1 MTLDASGRLGIGT
14 ASPNNTLTVRGTQ
27 DAGIEV
33 NSADSNSSRLIFA
46 YDPANTRWYINSTLS
61 GSGTTL
67 PLAFLIQNT
76 EALRLNTTGNL
87 VLKGGTIGA
96 TGVGVTFPATQVA
109 SSDANCLD
117 DYEEGAWTP
126 TSTSGS
132 NLTSIVHLL
141 AKYTKVGRVVTL
153 SGYFSAT
160 VTTGST
166 LTSATLA
173 GLPFAVTLAQT
184 GSVYED
190 VTLKVGFA
198 QANASDLNVF
208 FAAGTALASG
218 SKTFTYTITYQV

>member
-1 MTLDASGRLGIGT
+1 MATSGKGIDFSATAGT
-14 ASPNNTLTVRGTQ
+14 GTS
-27 DAGIEV
+27 E
-33 NSADSNSSRLIFA
+33 L
-46 YDPANTRWYINSTLS
+46 
-61 GSGTTL
+61 
-67 PLAFLIQNT
+67 LA
-76 EALRLNTTGNL
+76 
-87 VLKGGTIGA
+87 
-96 TGVGVTFPATQVA
+96 
-109 SSDANCLD
+109 

-141 AKYTKVGRVVTL
+141 AQYTKVGRVVTL

-166 LTSATLA
+166 LTYATLA
-173 GLPFAVTLAQT
+173 GLPFAVTLGQA

-190 VTLKVGFA
+190 VTLKVGFS
-198 QANASDLNVF
+198 QTNAGDLNVF